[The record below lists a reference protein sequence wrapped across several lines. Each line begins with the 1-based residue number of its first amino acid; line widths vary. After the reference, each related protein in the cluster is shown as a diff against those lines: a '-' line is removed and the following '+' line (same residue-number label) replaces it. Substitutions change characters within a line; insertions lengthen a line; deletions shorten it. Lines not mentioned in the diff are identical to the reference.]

1 MKQAKNI
8 CEEVLDI
15 MSSRDKFINNVGAV
29 EFLFKKYAKP
39 AKSAVFAK
47 NLVDYA
53 TYSAH
58 SERELED
65 FYDAFRLRGY
75 GGLKIMRVVKLNN
88 KWKMGYYVEMA
99 KDYDEFSLYAEMVLE
114 TYLI

>member
-39 AKSAVFAK
+39 ACISK
-47 NLVDYA
+47 NLVDYV

-58 SERELED
+58 NEWELED
-65 FYDAFRLRGY
+65 FYDAFRLRGF
-75 GGLKIMRVVKLNN
+75 GDLKIMRVVKLNN
-88 KWKMGYYVEMA
+88 KWKKGYYVELA
-99 KDYDEFSLYAEMVLE
+99 KDYDNFSLYAEMVLE

>member
-1 MKQAKNI
+1 MKKAKDI

-15 MSSRDKFINNVGAV
+15 LSSRDKFINNVGAV

-39 AKSAVFAK
+39 AIISK

-65 FYDAFRLRGY
+65 FYDEFRLRGY

-88 KWKMGYYVEMA
+88 KWKMGYYVELA
-99 KDYDEFSLYAEMVLE
+99 KDYDDFSLYAEMVLD

>member
-1 MKQAKNI
+1 MKQVKDI
-8 CEEVLDI
+8 CEEVLNI

-39 AKSAVFAK
+39 AVIMK
-47 NLVDYA
+47 NLVDYE

-65 FYDAFRLRGY
+65 FYDAFRWRGY
-75 GGLKIMRVVKLNN
+75 GDLKIMRVVKLNN
-88 KWKMGYYVEMA
+88 KWKMGYYVELA
-99 KDYDEFSLYAEMVLE
+99 KDYDNFSLYAEMVLE

>member
-1 MKQAKNI
+1 MNQGKKNI

-29 EFLFKKYAKP
+29 EFVVKKYAKP
-39 AKSAVFAK
+39 ACITK

-65 FYDAFRLRGY
+65 FYSAFRLRGY
-75 GGLKIMRVVKLNN
+75 GGLKIMRVVKLDG
-88 KWKMGYYVEMA
+88 WKMGYYVEWA
-99 KDYDEFSLYAEMVLE
+99 KDYDDFCLYAEMVLE
-114 TYLI
+114 TF

>member
-1 MKQAKNI
+1 MKKAKDI

-39 AKSAVFAK
+39 AVFAK

-88 KWKMGYYVEMA
+88 KWKMGYYVELA
-99 KDYDEFSLYAEMVLE
+99 KDYDDFSLYAEMVLE

>member
-1 MKQAKNI
+1 MKQVKDI

-15 MSSRDKFINNVGAV
+15 MSSRDNFINNVGAV
-29 EFLFKKYAKP
+29 EFLFKKYVKP
-39 AKSAVFAK
+39 AVIMK

-75 GGLKIMRVVKLNN
+75 GDLKIMRVVKLNN
-88 KWKMGYYVEMA
+88 KWKMGYYVELA
-99 KDYDEFSLYAEMVLE
+99 KDYDNFSLYAEMVLE

>member
-29 EFLFKKYAKP
+29 EFLIKKYAKP
-39 AKSAVFAK
+39 AVIAK

-88 KWKMGYYVEMA
+88 KWKMGYYVELA
-99 KDYDEFSLYAEMVLE
+99 KDYDGFSLYAEMVLE

>member
-1 MKQAKNI
+1 MRKVKNI

-39 AKSAVFAK
+39 AVIAK

-88 KWKMGYYVEMA
+88 KWKMGYYVELA
-99 KDYDEFSLYAEMVLE
+99 KDYDDFSLYAEMVLE

>member
-1 MKQAKNI
+1 
-8 CEEVLDI
+8 

-39 AKSAVFAK
+39 AGISK
-47 NLVDYA
+47 NLVDYV

-58 SERELED
+58 NEWELED
-65 FYDAFRLRGY
+65 FYDAFRLRGF
-75 GGLKIMRVVKLNN
+75 GDLKIMRVVKLNN
-88 KWKMGYYVEMA
+88 KWKKGYYVELA
-99 KDYDEFSLYAEMVLE
+99 KDYDNFSLYAEMVLE